1 MAEEQTLININ
12 LAQAEV
18 LARLPGIGEHLAARI
33 VAHRETVG
41 PFREVMGLTAVSGI
55 SERMVQEFANQITVG
70 SLDEPQPEGEA
81 NGIVVSIPE
90 PTAVEQEEA
99 VVETVKEE
107 EERPLTNP
115 PVVPPPPRLEMMPPL
130 PAPGMSRRRGCL
142 FAALA
147 VVLGALI
154 GVGVTLGILAA
165 INDGSLAFSRTD
177 AQIQQ
182 ELAGAQAAQGD
193 LAAQVAQLGNAVSIL
208 ATRSGDLVLQQQQ
221 SSGDIATAQADL
233 ATVAHIVAT
242 TQADITNLSETTT
255 QLDQEI
261 DAITVA
267 AETFNTFLA
276 RLRDLLLTLDVPA
289 GETVTPTAVPA
300 SDTPTP
306 APTPTTALPATRTP
320 RPTAT
325 AFAPSG

>member
-130 PAPGMSRRRGCL
+130 PTPGISRRRGCL

>member
-33 VAHRETVG
+33 VAHREATG

-55 SERMVQEFANQITVG
+55 SEHMVLAFANQITVG
-70 SLDEPQPEGEA
+70 NQDEA
-81 NGIVVSIPE
+81 DDLLIHVSESIE
-90 PTAVEQEEA
+90 VGKGDAED
-99 VVETVKEE
+99 
-107 EERPLTNP
+107 ERPLTNP
-115 PVVPPPPRLEMMPPL
+115 PLIPPPPRLEMMPPL
-130 PAPGMSRRRGCL
+130 PTPGISRRRGCL

-147 VVLGALI
+147 VVLGAFI
-154 GVGVTLGILAA
+154 GVGTTLAILAA
-165 INDGSLAFSRTD
+165 INSGSLAFSRTD

-193 LAAQVAQLGNAVSIL
+193 LAAQVEQLSNAVSIL
-208 ATRSGDLVLQQQQ
+208 ATRSGDLVLQQQK

-233 ATVAHIVAT
+233 TAAAHAVAT
-242 TQADITNLSETTT
+242 SQANIAGLSETTT

-261 DAITVA
+261 GAITVA
-267 AETFNTFLA
+267 AETFNTFLT
-276 RLRDLLLTLDVPA
+276 RLRELLLTLDVPP
-289 GETVTPTAVPA
+289 GETSTPTAVPTA
-300 SDTPTP
+300 SETPTP
-306 APTPTTALPATRTP
+306 APTPTTPPPATRTP

>member
-33 VAHRETVG
+33 VAHRETAG

-130 PAPGMSRRRGCL
+130 PTPGISRRRGCL